1 MARSSRLRV
10 LITAGPTREYIDPVR
25 YLSNDSSGRMGFAL
39 AAAALK
45 RGMRVT
51 LVHGPVGLEK
61 PAGVRAVAVVSAAEL
76 LAECRRL
83 WQRHDVL
90 IMAAAVADYTPT
102 RAARFK
108 RKKSE
113 ADLVLRLKP
122 TVDILRDLAARRRAE
137 QIVIGFALEDRA
149 GRRNAQ
155 RKLRDKRLDAIV
167 LNRPEAIGAGKAAIE
182 ILIAG
187 RRWRTL
193 AAGPKSRQALEI
205 VRVAEE
211 LVLAQRVACGR
222 AATS

>member
-1 MARSSRLRV
+1 MAGSSRPRV

-25 YLSNDSSGRMGFAL
+25 YVSNDSSGQMGFAL
-39 AAAALK
+39 AAAAVK

-51 LVHGPVGLEK
+51 LVHGPIGLEK
-61 PAGVRAVAVVSAAEL
+61 PAGVRAVTVVSAAEML
-76 LAECRRL
+76 SECRRL
-83 WQRHDVL
+83 WGRHDVL
-90 IMAAAVADYTPT
+90 IMAAAVADYAPI

-137 QIVIGFALEDRA
+137 QVVIGFALEDRA
-149 GRRNAQ
+149 GRWNAE
-155 RKLRDKRLDAIV
+155 RKLREKRLDAVV
-167 LNRPEAIGAGKAAIE
+167 LNRPEAIGAGTAAIE

-193 AAGPKSRQALEI
+193 GVGPKSRQALEI

-211 LVLAQRVACGR
+211 LVLAHGVARGR
-222 AATS
+222 ASTS